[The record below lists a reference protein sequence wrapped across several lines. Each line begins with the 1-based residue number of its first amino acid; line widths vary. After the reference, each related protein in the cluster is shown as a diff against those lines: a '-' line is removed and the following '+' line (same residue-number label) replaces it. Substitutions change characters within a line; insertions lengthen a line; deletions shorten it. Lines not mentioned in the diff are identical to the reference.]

1 MRPLGHKASFLAL
14 AAVVATAVMG
24 AAHAMWF
31 EDLRL
36 TTNATTGTLDARI
49 GCDPGDPEG
58 PVIQVD
64 DSNPPS
70 LLLTVSGAEPD
81 SVLTC
86 ALSIENTGTLAWH
99 LESQEVSQTGDDSKP
114 LLVTLDDLL
123 GCQVHGGEKL
133 ETTLMLQVPAEVEPE
148 TEYQVT
154 LTFGVI
160 QWNTSAFEGCVEQ
173 QASADPARGMEG
185 NGRT

>member
-1 MRPLGHKASFLAL
+1 MRPLGQKASFLAL
-14 AAVVATAVMG
+14 AAVIATAVTG

-36 TTNATTGTLDARI
+36 TTNVITGTLDARI

-58 PVIQVD
+58 LTLDVD
-64 DSNPPS
+64 ASNLPA
-70 LLLTVSGAEPD
+70 LVLTVSDAEPNT
-81 SVLTC
+81 SFSCL
-86 ALSIENTGTLAWH
+86 LSIENTGTLAWH
-99 LESQEVSQTGDDSKP
+99 LESQEVSQTGDDAKP
-114 LLVTLDDLL
+114 LLVTLDDLH

-185 NGRT
+185 TGRT